1 MPRGAADKF
10 SGAILWGP
18 GPLSLSGSANN
29 GENGLRGGGQSI
41 LRGGGQGVAQA
52 DTRKRGDNGDVLHIV
67 CFLSDERLT
76 ARPEY
81 TRFPAFVNG
90 KFRIFAEI

>member
-18 GPLSLSGSANN
+18 GPLNLSGSAND
-29 GENGLRGGGQSI
+29 GENGLRGGGQC
-41 LRGGGQGVAQA
+41 VAQA

-90 KFRIFAEI
+90 KFRISAEN

>member
-18 GPLSLSGSANN
+18 GPLNLSGSAND

-81 TRFPAFVNG
+81 TRFPTFVNG
-90 KFRIFAEI
+90 KFRISAEN